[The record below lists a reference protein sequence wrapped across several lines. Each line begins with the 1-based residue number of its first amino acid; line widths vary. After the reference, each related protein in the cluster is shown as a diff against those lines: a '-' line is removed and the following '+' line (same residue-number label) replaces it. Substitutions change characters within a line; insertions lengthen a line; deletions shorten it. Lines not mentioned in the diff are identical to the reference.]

1 MNILLGGLV
10 YGWQWKHPCL
20 WIIGFNWRCS
30 WCWIGRGHWTYNL
43 PWKYR
48 YCGIDHQRHLY
59 LLHKVCRSQGKTHQ
73 QHGLIWPGTYI
84 TAAYSPIHF
93 KWNQY
98 QSPVQ
103 LEKCTGYQSTSPFW
117 IFFLDWSVHQSSP
130 KCILILN
137 FREMKCRNFQSVCS
151 LLLHRNKALIG
162 FNHKLFFKT
171 IIFQNS
177 SKVSE

>member
-1 MNILLGGLV
+1 MKHNGPLFQLLQKKIVLLLILIHSSEMEKGLNIMYV
-10 YGWQWKHPCL
+10 
-20 WIIGFNWRCS
+20 
-30 WCWIGRGHWTYNL
+30 
-43 PWKYR
+43 
-48 YCGIDHQRHLY
+48 
-59 LLHKVCRSQGKTHQ
+59 RS
-73 QHGLIWPGTYI
+73 
-84 TAAYSPIHF
+84 AYSPIHF

-117 IFFLDWSVHQSSP
+117 IFSLDWSVHQSSP
-130 KCILILN
+130 KYILILN
-137 FREMKCRNFQSVCS
+137 FREMKCRNFQRVCS

-177 SKVSE
+177 SKVRE